1 MLGAGSQMTKARAS
15 SWTEPRAFSAAARV
29 RTPARCRYA
38 RDARRC
44 PVPRLER
51 ASGCP
56 KALIGCT
63 TAPAVGSRCGSA
75 GAVTAAI
82 ATAPAAVRGCAEASR
97 CAVPGGVTSAAFAGR
112 AATRR
117 ARQDKVTHHGS
128 PTPTLAATVSAPVI
142 EFRGAPNHDDI
153 AEVGTHSFAL
163 AYAAP
168 RCSFCRRALSAFTRL
183 GLLRGGA

>member
-1 MLGAGSQMTKARAS
+1 VPESSHRLYNCARCGQQVRICRRCDRGNRYCAGGCARLCRGESLRRAGRRYQRSFRGACRH
-15 SWTEPRAFSAAARV
+15 AARQ
-29 RTPARCRYA
+29 
-38 RDARRC
+38 
-44 PVPRLER
+44 R
-51 ASGCP
+51 AW
-56 KALIGCT
+56 
-63 TAPAVGSRCGSA
+63 
-75 GAVTAAI
+75 
-82 ATAPAAVRGCAEASR
+82 
-97 CAVPGGVTSAAFAGR
+97 
-112 AATRR
+112 R